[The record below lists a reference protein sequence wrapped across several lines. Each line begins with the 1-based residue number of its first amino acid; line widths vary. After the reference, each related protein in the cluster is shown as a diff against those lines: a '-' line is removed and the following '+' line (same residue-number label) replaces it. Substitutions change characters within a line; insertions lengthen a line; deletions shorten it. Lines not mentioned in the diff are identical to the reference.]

1 MVTSYMV
8 LISVKINGCSFH
20 SRLVRKIETFPMIS
34 RLEIKKK
41 NSIRKPEHS
50 ERLLLN
56 DAKTP

>member
-1 MVTSYMV
+1 MV